1 MGREGSW
8 SWAGTHTHLTGEVDL
23 VGGGFIFS
31 RREHKYLVKRSS
43 LHERAGL
50 VCDCQGLH
58 KVQLLSSDHS
68 GEAMQAPLIPAT
80 PQWRGTWRQ
89 VSALGAFCHNLRFL
103 GSSTELETPRKNV
116 ALCVC
121 GGGVGMKGCGRVPW
135 KSLDPVLVPLW
146 GGVWDGDWAC
156 VPFRAASRNT
166 FSRSPMLS
174 HQTSL
179 FERQVMLHPATGRVS
194 LTRHIWGTLG
204 LLPRLGSVNSPL

>member
-103 GSSTELETPRKNV
+103 GPSTELETPRKNV
-116 ALCVC
+116 ALCV
-121 GGGVGMKGCGRVPW
+121 GGCGNERLGKGSMEEPG
-135 KSLDPVLVPLW
+135 SCL
-146 GGVWDGDWAC
+146 
-156 VPFRAASRNT
+156 
-166 FSRSPMLS
+166 SPA
-174 HQTSL
+174 
-179 FERQVMLHPATGRVS
+179 VGRG
-194 LTRHIWGTLG
+194 LGWRLG
-204 LLPRLGSVNSPL
+204 LCALSCCFSQHLLEVTNVVTSDVTL